1 MKKIVELKHWQV
13 FAIILLPVF
22 NPGINFV
29 VDGILGSL
37 SFTFFFFWILSIGLV
52 LNDLLPNSKKVNSNY
67 FQISAGFII
76 IYFVYIIFVAGG
88 GYYIN
93 NHNYKE
99 YGLWIWLIIPLHLYL
114 MWSIFYMFHYAAKI
128 ISRLNI
134 FVNKK
139 KDSTTAGYFF
149 GFWFYLIGIW
159 IIQPKIHELLNKSS
173 DGQ

>member
-93 NHNYKE
+93 NHNY
-99 YGLWIWLIIPLHLYL
+99 
-114 MWSIFYMFHYAAKI
+114 
-128 ISRLNI
+128 
-134 FVNKK
+134 
-139 KDSTTAGYFF
+139 
-149 GFWFYLIGIW
+149 
-159 IIQPKIHELLNKSS
+159 
-173 DGQ
+173 